1 VFKFREDS
9 CSEKPELII
18 VPMVDV
24 MLFLLAFFVLI
35 AGSIIP
41 GLAVKTNPPKTLQ
54 KSSFHPKSKVIT
66 ITVKKDGSIYYG
78 NNPLTFDELVRLL
91 KGFKRQNPN
100 LSVAIDADRDAS
112 VQSLVRVLDAVNK
125 VGINSVGLL
134 AEEERK
140 ENGSSR

>member
-1 VFKFREDS
+1 
-9 CSEKPELII
+9 
-18 VPMVDV
+18 M
-24 MLFLLAFFVLI
+24 
-35 AGSIIP
+35 
-41 GLAVKTNPPKTLQ
+41 
-54 KSSFHPKSKVIT
+54 
-66 ITVKKDGSIYYG
+66 
-78 NNPLTFDELVRLL
+78 RLL